1 MVRKPLRAVRLAP
14 SDPHSALR
22 KPARVMPVRRAEPL
36 RLTPLQL
43 KNPLMRGA
51 YERLGQLVSHRGK
64 HLRRLDS
71 VNGDRRT
78 RVEVFSALERVREQL
93 LVRLDLPTGV
103 LGYFDMDTKGGQF
116 VLNTQRGIAEDAGVS
131 APVLCRL
138 LKTLDIAGYV
148 YRRFERI
155 RLEERDENGLHMVRT
170 RVLVRF
176 TKLFWQDLGLRYV
189 YERVRKAAKKRR
201 EAQLRELGQRRLAD
215 MERYSQEQHRREVS
229 RQRWQAKEAR
239 QASSDMTP
247 ASSTGTRSPKVA
259 PVKVTRTTGEDVLK
273 ALGKLMANKPGG

>member
-1 MVRKPLRAVRLAP
+1 
-14 SDPHSALR
+14 
-22 KPARVMPVRRAEPL
+22 
-36 RLTPLQL
+36 
-43 KNPLMRGA
+43 MRGA